1 MKKKELLALTPP
13 EMGTYLREIA
23 RKDEPQRVSQWVSTK
38 KYQYGRYLLAK
49 EENGYL
55 IVSVFLAEHVRA
67 EARYPAYVVYFDRK
81 ADEFITWET
90 DTGKWRNSMLDH
102 LDWPEYMYDSGNY
115 VSREDA
121 EVIQGYLGVQSGT
134 YKDLLQFQRDVRM
147 RSLLARDKKKTD
159 AWDEAMRLVPALPKD
174 WKTWILKKAVREH
187 YIFYQY
193 QRGGATE
200 GYCTHCGHMVRIRN
214 PKYNQQG
221 VCSRCGQKI
230 RFKSVDKSGYI
241 WTPKETAY
249 LFQRCRPGIV
259 ALRRFEV
266 WMTIGKGDF
275 QNPQIHYDEI
285 KRCLYDEKFQEAVY
299 HFGDFKRRGL
309 RWIGGDIDCRRNSF
323 YYYYNY
329 YPAPKEG
336 SVYPRTLP
344 DLERRELRETGLVQ
358 WIRKNPVLN
367 PRKYLH
373 AWRQT
378 SVLEQILKAGLPR
391 LTEELVEYPEKLL
404 WRESSGG
411 LAKKL
416 GIDNAKLKRLR
427 ELDGGIHFL
436 CWLQE
441 EKKRKLCLSD
451 ELICWFIQNDIL
463 PKDLEFVK
471 DRMSYVQIR
480 NYLTRQQE
488 GQNDSIRQVLT
499 TWKDYLSMARRVK
512 MNVHDEI
519 VYRAS
524 RLFQRHKELV
534 EYIAENRLSVSAME
548 LAEAYPYI
556 NDILPR
562 LPEKY
567 EFSDETYTIL
577 APEKIEDILE
587 EGQALHHCIDKK
599 KEYFERINNQ
609 ESYILFLR
617 KTEQPDQP
625 YYTLE
630 VEPGGVIRQKRTEYD
645 RQKKDIGEASAF
657 LRKWQAVVQER
668 LTKGDRD
675 LAKRS
680 RETRI
685 ESYTSMRRKK
695 VRINGGLFAGQY
707 LADVLEADLME
718 IPDAGED
725 AA

>member
-1 MKKKELLALTPP
+1 M
-13 EMGTYLREIA
+13 
-23 RKDEPQRVSQWVSTK
+23 
-38 KYQYGRYLLAK
+38 
-49 EENGYL
+49 
-55 IVSVFLAEHVRA
+55 
-67 EARYPAYVVYFDRK
+67 
-81 ADEFITWET
+81 
-90 DTGKWRNSMLDH
+90 
-102 LDWPEYMYDSGNY
+102 
-115 VSREDA
+115 
-121 EVIQGYLGVQSGT
+121 
-134 YKDLLQFQRDVRM
+134 
-147 RSLLARDKKKTD
+147 
-159 AWDEAMRLVPALPKD
+159 
-174 WKTWILKKAVREH
+174 
-187 YIFYQY
+187 
-193 QRGGATE
+193 
-200 GYCTHCGHMVRIRN
+200 
-214 PKYNQQG
+214 
-221 VCSRCGQKI
+221 
-230 RFKSVDKSGYI
+230 
-241 WTPKETAY
+241 
-249 LFQRCRPGIV
+249 
-259 ALRRFEV
+259 
-266 WMTIGKGDF
+266 
-275 QNPQIHYDEI
+275 
-285 KRCLYDEKFQEAVY
+285 
-299 HFGDFKRRGL
+299 
-309 RWIGGDIDCRRNSF
+309 
-323 YYYYNY
+323 
-329 YPAPKEG
+329 
-336 SVYPRTLP
+336 YPRTLP

-378 SVLEQILKAGLPR
+378 PVLEQILKAGLPR

-404 WRESSGG
+404 WQESSGG
-411 LAKKL
+411 LAKRL

-427 ELDGGIHFL
+427 GLDGGIHFL

-488 GQNDSIRQVLT
+488 GLNDSIRQVLT

-524 RLFQRHKELV
+524 RLFQRHQELV
-534 EYIAENRLSVSAME
+534 EYIAENRLSVTAME

-577 APEKIEDILE
+577 APEKIGDILE

-617 KTEQPDQP
+617 KAEQPDQP

-645 RQKKDIGEASAF
+645 RQKKDIDEASAF

-675 LAKRS
+675 LAKKS

-718 IPDAGED
+718 IPDVDED

>member
-1 MKKKELLALTPP
+1 
-13 EMGTYLREIA
+13 
-23 RKDEPQRVSQWVSTK
+23 
-38 KYQYGRYLLAK
+38 
-49 EENGYL
+49 
-55 IVSVFLAEHVRA
+55 
-67 EARYPAYVVYFDRK
+67 
-81 ADEFITWET
+81 
-90 DTGKWRNSMLDH
+90 
-102 LDWPEYMYDSGNY
+102 
-115 VSREDA
+115 
-121 EVIQGYLGVQSGT
+121 
-134 YKDLLQFQRDVRM
+134 
-147 RSLLARDKKKTD
+147 
-159 AWDEAMRLVPALPKD
+159 
-174 WKTWILKKAVREH
+174 
-187 YIFYQY
+187 
-193 QRGGATE
+193 
-200 GYCTHCGHMVRIRN
+200 
-214 PKYNQQG
+214 
-221 VCSRCGQKI
+221 
-230 RFKSVDKSGYI
+230 
-241 WTPKETAY
+241 
-249 LFQRCRPGIV
+249 
-259 ALRRFEV
+259 
-266 WMTIGKGDF
+266 MTIGKGDF

-309 RWIGGDIDCRRNSF
+309 RWIGGDSDCRRNSF

-329 YPAPKEG
+329 YPTPKEG

-378 SVLEQILKAGLPR
+378 PVLEQILKAGLPR

-404 WRESSGG
+404 CQESSGG
-411 LAKKL
+411 LAKRL

-463 PKDLEFVK
+463 PKNLDFVK

-488 GQNDSIRQVLT
+488 GQNDSINDSIRQVLT

-524 RLFQRHKELV
+524 RLFQRHQELV
-534 EYIAENRLSVSAME
+534 EYIAQNRLSVTAME

-577 APEKIEDILE
+577 APEKIEDILD

-718 IPDAGED
+718 IPDAGGD